1 MTENERL
8 EILSLLSE
16 GKITVEEADR
26 RLRAVG
32 DEAGGERSRGRGAA
46 ALAEE
51 VGAEVR
57 RAIRSVQ
64 ASEIARTVSAE
75 VGRAAGTV
83 QRLDLGRLVSEIVA
97 QVKAAI
103 AEAAGGASDQR
114 AVTDECFSVE
124 AGDARLVQV
133 EDTNGNVEV
142 HGGPGEIVAVTA
154 TKRVRAGTQ
163 GEAEAFAAEVLVTV
177 IQDGEKI
184 RVGHQHPEPPH
195 GVHVQVDYAVECPA
209 RMGAEVSTM
218 NGNLKVAGLAGGVA
232 ASASNGNAALEGC
245 SGQLEVKTRNGNVAI
260 KTAELNGD
268 AQLAT
273 TNGNVSAEVIA
284 GQGHLTAVT
293 TNGNVSVQLPGGE
306 VPVVAR
312 TTNGNVEIRLPA
324 EFCGRVEA
332 RTGHGRIHTDFQLAS
347 VESEGKGELIGRI
360 GEAGGPELELRTVTG
375 NLRLLRVEEPAP

>member
-8 EILSLLSE
+8 AILRLLAE

-26 RLRAVG
+26 RLRAIG
-32 DEAGGERSRGRGAA
+32 DEAGNERNLGRDAA

-64 ASEIARTVSAE
+64 ASEIGRTVSAE
-75 VGRAAGTV
+75 VTRAAGSV

-114 AVTDECFSVE
+114 VVTEERFSVE
-124 AGDARLVQV
+124 AGDVRLVQV
-133 EDTNGNVEV
+133 EGANGNLEIR
-142 HGGPGEIVAVTA
+142 GGPGETVAVTA
-154 TKRVRAGTQ
+154 TKRVKAGTQ
-163 GEAEAFAAEVLVTV
+163 GAAEAFAAEVLVAV
-177 IQDGEKI
+177 IQDGERI

-209 RMGAEVSTM
+209 RLGAEVSTQ
-218 NGNLKVAGLAGGVA
+218 NGNLKVAGLAGGVT
-232 ASASNGNAALEGC
+232 ASTSNGNAALEGC
-245 SGQLEVKTRNGNVAI
+245 SGQLEVKSRNGNVAI
-260 KTAELNGD
+260 KTADLKGD
-268 AQLAT
+268 GQLTT

-306 VPVVAR
+306 VPVSAR

-332 RTGHGRIHTDFQLAS
+332 RTGHGRIHTDFPLAS
-347 VESEGKGELIGRI
+347 VESEGKGELVGQIGD
-360 GEAGGPELELRTVTG
+360 AGGAALELQTVTG
-375 NLRLLRVEEPAP
+375 NLRLLRAEDPAS